1 MRVWVEAIRT
11 SPGRVF
17 TENIVGRN
25 QSTAMICILGNYIQM
40 KREKKRTDML
50 IQSSC
55 FIMCIR
61 SFSTS

>member
-25 QSTAMICILGNYIQM
+25 QSTAVICILGYYSHE
-40 KREKKRTDML
+40 REKKRTDML

-55 FIMCIR
+55 FMMCIR